1 MSPVYVYVFNLALVL
16 LLVFANAFFVVSEF
30 AIVKI
35 RRTKLE
41 ELAHFGNKRAK
52 IALKITENLNTY
64 LSAIQLGITL
74 ASLGLGWIG
83 EPAVSHLLE
92 DLFGHYF
99 ADNKVLLHS
108 VSFGVAFGFITLLHV
123 VLGELVPKSLAIQN
137 TETYAL
143 VIAKPLYVF
152 KHIFSPFIWVF
163 DKVTAGILHLMGV
176 QQSNENDDAH
186 SEEEIKLIIDASKK
200 GGVIDDT
207 EGEIIQNAID
217 FSEIYAHEIM
227 IPRQDMKCL
236 YQNYTFTEAMD
247 FIKKHNHT
255 RFPLCNKDKDHIIGM
270 LHIRDLLE
278 YEGDEN
284 DKDILTK
291 LARKILFVPENKS
304 ISEILHQMM
313 LRHVHLAIVVDEY
326 GGTAGLL
333 SMEDI
338 LEELVGDI
346 MDEHDDITDEPI
358 KKIDDKVC
366 EFDGVVLVE
375 DAFDSMGLP
384 ECEHEE
390 STMGGYV
397 FGLLGRL
404 PKVGDKVEDVYCE
417 YEVIGIDNM
426 RITRI
431 KARIK
436 PAPEQNDEISDFV
449 HRLCIVCGGFGST
462 GGLYGPAAAKRAP
475 GIADSEKPDYGR
487 RILRKMPES
496 APPAD
501 RRALNRHRLQR
512 RGLLPD
518 PYQRR
523 GSRRV
528 APVCRKRRR
537 PRGKHRLCR
546 RLPGRF
552 ALQPALSEL

>member
-16 LLVFANAFFVVSEF
+16 FANAFFVVSEF

-436 PAPEQNDEISDFV
+436 PAPEQSDEI
-449 HRLCIVCGGFGST
+449 
-462 GGLYGPAAAKRAP
+462 
-475 GIADSEKPDYGR
+475 
-487 RILRKMPES
+487 
-496 APPAD
+496 
-501 RRALNRHRLQR
+501 
-512 RGLLPD
+512 
-518 PYQRR
+518 
-523 GSRRV
+523 
-528 APVCRKRRR
+528 
-537 PRGKHRLCR
+537 
-546 RLPGRF
+546 
-552 ALQPALSEL
+552 

>member
-1 MSPVYVYVFNLALVL
+1 MSPAYVYVFNLVLVL

-41 ELAHFGNKRAK
+41 ELAHFGNKRAET
-52 IALKITENLNTY
+52 ALKITENLNTY

-83 EPAVSHLLE
+83 EPAVSKLLE
-92 DLFGHYF
+92 DLFGNFF
-99 ADNKVLLHS
+99 AGNPVLLHS
-108 VSFGVAFGFITLLHV
+108 VSFGAAFGFITLLHV

-137 TETYAL
+137 TENYAL
-143 VIAKPLYVF
+143 LIAKPLYVF

-163 DKVTAGILHLMGV
+163 DKVTAGILRLMGV

-186 SEEEIKLIIDASKK
+186 SEEEIKLIIDASQK

-236 YQNYTFTEAMD
+236 YKDYTLAEAMN
-247 FIKKHNHT
+247 FIKTHNHT
-255 RFPLCNKDKDHIIGM
+255 RFPLCERDKDHIIGM

-278 YEGDEN
+278 YEGDGN
-284 DKDILTK
+284 DTDILTK

-313 LRHVHLAIVVDEY
+313 LRHIHLAIVVDEY

-358 KKIDDKVC
+358 KKINDSVC

-375 DAFDSMGLP
+375 DAFDCMGLP

-390 STMGGYV
+390 STIGGYV

-404 PKVGDKVEDVYCE
+404 PKIGDKVEDVYCH
-417 YEVIGIDNM
+417 YEVIGVDDM
-426 RITRI
+426 RITRV
-431 KARIK
+431 KVLIK
-436 PAPEQNDEISDFV
+436 P
-449 HRLCIVCGGFGST
+449 T
-462 GGLYGPAAAKRAP
+462 GE
-475 GIADSEKPDYGR
+475 SGR
-487 RILRKMPES
+487 E
-496 APPAD
+496 D
-501 RRALNRHRLQR
+501 
-512 RGLLPD
+512 
-518 PYQRR
+518 
-523 GSRRV
+523 
-528 APVCRKRRR
+528 
-537 PRGKHRLCR
+537 
-546 RLPGRF
+546 
-552 ALQPALSEL
+552 